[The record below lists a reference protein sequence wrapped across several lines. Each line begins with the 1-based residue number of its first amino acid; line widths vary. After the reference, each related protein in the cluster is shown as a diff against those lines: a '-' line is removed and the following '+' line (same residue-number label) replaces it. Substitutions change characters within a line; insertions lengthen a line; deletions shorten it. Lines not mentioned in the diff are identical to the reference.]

1 MSEFSGAAPAGE
13 TGCGLYVHIPFCDS
27 KCGYCDFYSVAVKDR
42 ETAPLVAR
50 VARELRQRVA
60 DCPYPVRTVFL
71 GGGTPTVLAAGE
83 LRLVLKAVADA
94 VDVGSLAEYTVEANP
109 ATVDDEK
116 ARLLVEFGVTRVS
129 MGAQSFLVDELAAL
143 ERLHTPDDIAPSVA
157 TLRRNGVGQVNLD
170 LIFGIPGQTADS
182 FAQSLVRAIEL
193 EPDHIACYGLTYE
206 PDTRLTAQL
215 RSGRVVPCDENTE
228 AELYLQAVD
237 TLAAAGYEQYET
249 SNYAK
254 PDRRSE
260 HNLIYWRN
268 GPYIGAGPSAAGCID
283 ARRYRNIADVA
294 GYVRLMDDCGNAEA
308 QTETVTTEMLMIE
321 MVMMQLRV
329 AEGLSIA
336 AFRERCGADP
346 RAVYRAAIE
355 RLVELGKI
363 TVSDTHIALT
373 REGRLIADAVMVELV
388 AAGDAA

>member
-1 MSEFSGAAPAGE
+1 MSESPGAAPAGQ

-42 ETAPLVAR
+42 ETAPLVDR
-50 VARELRQRVA
+50 VSRELGQRVA
-60 DCPYPVRTVFL
+60 ACPQTVRTAFL

-83 LRLVLKAVADA
+83 LRLVLEAVAGA
-94 VDVGSLAEYTVEANP
+94 VDVGSLTEYTVEANP

-116 ARLLVEFGVTRVS
+116 ARLLVELGVTRVS
-129 MGAQSFLVDELAAL
+129 MGAQSFFVDELAAL

-170 LIFGIPGQTADS
+170 LIFGIPGQTAGT
-182 FAQSLVRAIEL
+182 FGQSLARAIEL

-215 RSGRVVPCDENTE
+215 RSGRVVPCEENIE
-228 AELYLQAVD
+228 VELYLQAVD

-254 PDRRSE
+254 PGRRSE

-268 GPYIGAGPSAAGCID
+268 GPYIGVGPSAAGCID
-283 ARRYRNIADVA
+283 GRRYRNIADVA
-294 GYVRLMDDCGNAEA
+294 GYVRLMDDRGDAEA
-308 QTETVTTEMLMIE
+308 QTEIVTTEMLMIE
-321 MVMMQLRV
+321 MVMMQLRLT
-329 AEGLSIA
+329 EGLSIA
-336 AFRERCGADP
+336 TFRERTGADP
-346 RAVYRAAIE
+346 RVIYGEAIS

-363 TVSDTHIALT
+363 TLSDTHIALT
-373 REGRLIADAVMVELV
+373 REGRLIGDAVMVELV
-388 AAGDAA
+388 AAGNPT